1 MNPCQTDV
9 PVPVIA
15 IAKARIKSVV
25 SMETHL
31 SDRAEQMHPTV
42 FVHAD
47 TMHQLN
53 RCSSACCEVNK

>member
-1 MNPCQTDV
+1 
-9 PVPVIA
+9 VPVIA